1 MRYGHVALCL
11 AFFSVFSWAASGCHD
26 SQPAATA
33 KAPAQE
39 ESKHTEAEAAQESVR
54 EFLEAVRTGNGEK
67 AEAMFTVTARK
78 ELAELK
84 DIHVAPQASDTAKFQ
99 VGTAEMLAED
109 GARVP
114 CTWSDL
120 DKNGVMQTND
130 MTWMIRKEPEGWR
143 IAGMAAVVFEGE
155 DPLLLDFEKPQETL
169 QKIERLSTEIA
180 SRRAKA
186 AQEAVAGK
194 PDGLGQAANQT
205 NPPSIKMQPP
215 RLERQPFAVE
225 ADQTSPPSIK
235 MQPPPDYSHAE
246 DAQPTTNN
254 GTATPVVANQPEKS
268 SETTRR

>member
-1 MRYGHVALCL
+1 MRYGYVALCL
-11 AFFSVFSWAASGCHD
+11 AFCSIFSWAASGCHN

-33 KAPAQE
+33 RAPAQE
-39 ESKHTEAEAAQESVR
+39 ETKLPAAEAARESVR

-84 DIHVAPQASDTAKFQ
+84 DIHVAPQASDTAKFE
-99 VGTAEMLAED
+99 VGAAEMLDED

-120 DKNGVMQTND
+120 DKNGAMQTND

-169 QKIERLSTEIA
+169 QKIERLSKEIGR
-180 SRRAKA
+180 RRAKA
-186 AQEAVAGK
+186 AQETVAGK
-194 PDGLGQAANQT
+194 PDGLGQAANQS

-215 RLERQPFAVE
+215 A
-225 ADQTSPPSIK
+225 
-235 MQPPPDYSHAE
+235 DYSHAE
-246 DAQPTTNN
+246 VAQPTTNN
-254 GTATPVVANQPEKS
+254 GIATPMAANQPEKS